1 MVHDPILV
9 SFKTKEMNMKYFK
22 TLVKYVLCSF
32 LVLAAS
38 SAGALEKELVVTVAS
53 DATWPPMEMIDSS
66 KHLVGFDIDYM
77 NAIAK
82 EAGFKVII
90 QNTAWDGIF
99 AGLAAG
105 KYDAVI
111 SSVTINADR
120 KKTLDFSDPYI
131 NAGQVLVLPKA
142 SKAKTLAEMKGK
154 KVGAQIGT
162 TGAFEINKNKGV
174 TLKTYDELGLAFEDM
189 AAGRIEGIVC
199 DTPIAANYALQ
210 KAEYKGK
217 FKIAGKPFTEEVYGI
232 AVKKGNKQLVDLIN
246 KGIKAVK
253 AKGIDKTLEAKWLK

>member
-1 MVHDPILV
+1 MIQIC
-9 SFKTKEMNMKYFK
+9 FKSTKGENMKYFK
-22 TLVKYVLCSF
+22 TVVKC
-32 LVLAAS
+32 LVLIGLLIAPAA
-38 SAGALEKELVVTVAS
+38 AKNLEKELVITVAS
-53 DATWPPMEMIDSS
+53 DATWPPMEMLS
-66 KHLVGFDIDYM
+66 KDKILVGFDIDYM

-111 SSVTINADR
+111 SSVTINDKR
-120 KKTLDFSDPYI
+120 KETLDFSDPYI

-142 SKAKTLAEMKGK
+142 DKGKTLADMKGK
-154 KVGAQIGT
+154 KIGAQIGT
-162 TGAFEINKNKGV
+162 TGAFEINKVKGV
-174 TLKTYDELGLAFEDM
+174 TLKSYDELGLAFEDM
-189 AAGRIEGIVC
+189 AAGRINGIVC

-217 FKIAGKPFTEEVYGI
+217 FKIAGKPFTQEVYGI
-232 AVKKGNKQLVDLIN
+232 AVKKGNKQLIDLIN

-253 AKGIDKTLEAKWLK
+253 AKGIDKKLEAKWLK